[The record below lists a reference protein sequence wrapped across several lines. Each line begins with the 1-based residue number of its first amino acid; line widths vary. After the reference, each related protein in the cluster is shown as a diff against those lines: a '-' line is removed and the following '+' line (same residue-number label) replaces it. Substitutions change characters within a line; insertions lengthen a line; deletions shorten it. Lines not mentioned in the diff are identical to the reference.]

1 MLSRYKKYVCA
12 ISVFHNHCATKTSK
26 HAYNHKN
33 NQILIYSGIQGI
45 AAAYQH
51 SVHHVKLSAPTCM
64 SPIINHVAAFAREQH
79 SSASVSF
86 IYKQLEVL
94 LL

>member
-1 MLSRYKKYVCA
+1 MGFKIKYA
-12 ISVFHNHCATKTSK
+12 YTISFFHNHCPTETSK
-26 HAYNHKN
+26 HAYHHVTI
-33 NQILIYSGIQGI
+33 QILIYSGIQGI